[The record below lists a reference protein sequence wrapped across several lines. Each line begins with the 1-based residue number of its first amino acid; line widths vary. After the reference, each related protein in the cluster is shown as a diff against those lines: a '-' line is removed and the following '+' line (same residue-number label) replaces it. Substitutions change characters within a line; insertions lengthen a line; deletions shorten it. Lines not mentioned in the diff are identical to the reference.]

1 MIRKAIEMSNFEEEE
16 RKKRSAAEE
25 SLESQL
31 KHATAAEAEIIR

>member
-25 SLESQL
+25 SLES
-31 KHATAAEAEIIR
+31 